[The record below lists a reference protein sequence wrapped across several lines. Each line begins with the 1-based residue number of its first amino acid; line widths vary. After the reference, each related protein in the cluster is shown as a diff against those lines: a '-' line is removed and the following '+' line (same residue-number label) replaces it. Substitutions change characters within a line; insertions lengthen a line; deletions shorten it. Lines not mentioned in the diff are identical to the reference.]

1 MDMTD
6 TGKWL
11 FWGGEAVLTMELPK
25 RHATPLF
32 LGGRLTGKWQRLP
45 VPAEFDKTQAKAY
58 SFAQPAQLAAIQ
70 TDHPSPD

>member
-6 TGKWL
+6 
-11 FWGGEAVLTMELPK
+11 
-25 RHATPLF
+25 
-32 LGGRLTGKWQRLP
+32 TGKWQRLP